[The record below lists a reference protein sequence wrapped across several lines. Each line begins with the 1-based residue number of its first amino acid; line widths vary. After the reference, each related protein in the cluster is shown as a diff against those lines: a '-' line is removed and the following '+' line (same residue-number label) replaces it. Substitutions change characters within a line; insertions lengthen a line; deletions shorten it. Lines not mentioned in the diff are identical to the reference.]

1 MLFLTSRN
9 VTRKT
14 YPPRNLEIAKL
25 FLVPFLASSQ
35 TFSQYCLCILFISFS
50 PKVFKGL
57 SKQSQN
63 YQAFW
68 VAINTS
74 TNTKKIVFKGRF
86 IPIFKSHLLRSL
98 IFKVIHL
105 WVLLVWTM
113 SHSPKGDEN
122 ALQSGRKQ
130 LNRVSVRCLL
140 LQCFL
145 PCPSSLLEL
154 HPPWKSLNWS
164 IATCYDNSYPF
175 VYYPVSCLTS
185 SHRCFKAESLSFKV
199 TTTWEII

>member
-1 MLFLTSRN
+1 
-9 VTRKT
+9 
-14 YPPRNLEIAKL
+14 
-25 FLVPFLASSQ
+25 
-35 TFSQYCLCILFISFS
+35 
-50 PKVFKGL
+50 
-57 SKQSQN
+57 
-63 YQAFW
+63 
-68 VAINTS
+68 
-74 TNTKKIVFKGRF
+74 
-86 IPIFKSHLLRSL
+86 
-98 IFKVIHL
+98 
-105 WVLLVWTM
+105 M

-175 VYYPVSCLTS
+175 VTDALKQKAWVSKWPPPERLSSLNIRSFSISRQGQRQPSEHQDNTNHPRHLPAYEFSSTRKRQFCVTLRNLQSASTIRVARRLLHRTWFWLKGNNRVLTKDNS
-185 SHRCFKAESLSFKV
+185 VLSDNWGSLENLK
-199 TTTWEII
+199 TQRK